1 MKRLKRMLLVNWYFF
16 QKEVIEFDT
25 LTFLTGKNGTG
36 KSTIID
42 ALQLVLLSDTSG
54 GFFNKS
60 ANGKSRRTLIG
71 YLRGELSDDEAGGF
85 TYLRND
91 RFTSYVVLEF
101 YDEEKDRHF
110 TAGCCF
116 DVYSDNDTPHVFFGY
131 YGAMPENLYIIDGL
145 PMSIERL
152 RRWMRTEHPESSHM
166 VTATNKEFRDYLYG
180 KLGGLQTK
188 FADLFKKAVPF
199 TPISDIQ
206 TFITEFVFGHE
217 QPVDIH
223 AMQETIESYTQ
234 MEQEADRLQERREL
248 LDEISSQHGE
258 YQRLRNQIQ
267 TNQYIADRAD
277 CDLATRETETKKQA
291 LARKTQKL
299 EQDRLAVKEKQ
310 RQREE
315 INTQYIHVKTELASS
330 GLQQHI
336 EELEKAQAEL
346 KRQMVTWQAAY
357 NKRNQ
362 DFTRLTAGWKE
373 VLRGCDALPMEE
385 TEVLGD
391 RTRVSLETFVQQKG
405 AAVQAVAALTG
416 KELSAIDLPAA
427 EIADRTM
434 RALDRGIVALQN
446 NVEQDQREAAL
457 AVTVLVEEQNALQ
470 AGRQRYPEHV
480 TALRQAL
487 EERLTAQAQ
496 DRASVRMVAELWDVR
511 DPAWRNAVEG
521 YLNTQRYNLLVAEE
535 SYQAAAAIYNSVKD
549 MLHIHGVAVVDIA
562 AIRQLHP
569 EQRPGSLAE
578 EIVTQDADAR
588 LYADFLLGR
597 VMKCENLEEHNR
609 QEISITKG
617 CMLYQQKA
625 IRHLNPKV
633 WARPLLGQGARLLRL
648 QQIEEELPQKRKIS
662 ERVSRWGVAVQR
674 IARPNG
680 LGTSDLEDW
689 ETARQALARIPEA
702 QKEWEKKQ
710 AELDAIDRE
719 PLFALQEKEQNLY
732 RALTEYDK
740 QIGVLHR
747 SIGEQE
753 GKCRDLETQQIPQ
766 AQANQARLWRG
777 LEETYPADW
786 RQQTGEPR
794 YQQEIAT
801 HAGLE
806 AVSANFRRSA
816 AAAKTSADKAWSTL
830 RDARIDYNRR
840 YQMGLDVEKQDNTAF
855 DAVLQEIRENRLP
868 AYLDK
873 IRDAKEKAMEQ
884 FQEEFIGVLHTNIG
898 NAERA
903 IRDLN
908 YALRKPFSEDS
919 YAFQVKPN
927 PEYRRFYDM
936 LTDRMNLQSYTL
948 FAEQFRQK
956 YAAEIEE
963 LFGILTDTS
972 TGDVDKRVEKYTN
985 YRTYLQFDLT
995 VTTPDGLVQRLSR
1008 MMEKKSGGETQTPF
1022 YIAVLASFAQLYRM
1036 DRDPRGS
1043 TIRLIVFD
1051 EAFSKM
1057 DGERIAQ
1064 SMKILRDLHFQVI
1077 LSAPPDKIGDIST
1090 LVDRN
1095 LCVMRKGHTTI
1106 VRAFDP
1112 REAAYVES

>member
-101 YDEEKDRHF
+101 YDEEKNRYF

-152 RRWMRTEHPESSHM
+152 RRWMRTEHPESTHM

-234 MEQEADRLQERREL
+234 MEQEAGRLQERREL
-248 LDEISSQHGE
+248 LEEIAEQHGE
-258 YQRLRNQIQ
+258 YQRFRNQIQ

-277 CDLATRETETKKQA
+277 YDLATRETEAKKQA

-346 KRQMVTWQAAY
+346 KRQMLTWQAAY

-362 DFTRLTAGWKE
+362 DFTRLIAGWKE
-373 VLRGCDALPMEE
+373 VLRGCDALPMQE

-416 KELSAIDLPAA
+416 KELSAVDLPDV
-427 EIADRTM
+427 EMADRTM
-434 RALDRGIVALQN
+434 RALDRGMVALQN
-446 NVEQDQREAAL
+446 NVEQDQREAAQ
-457 AVTVLVEEQNALQ
+457 AVTALVEEQKSLQ
-470 AGRQRYPEHV
+470 AGRQRYPESV

-496 DRASVRMVAELWDVR
+496 DGVSVRTVAELWDVR

-535 SYQAAAAIYNSVKD
+535 SYQAAAAIYNAVKD
-549 MLHIHGVAVVDIA
+549 ALHIHGVAVVDIG
-562 AIRQLHP
+562 AIRRMHP
-569 EQRPGSLAE
+569 ERRPGSLAE

-609 QEISITKG
+609 QEVSITKE

-633 WARPLLGQGARLLRL
+633 WSHPLLGQGARLLRL
-648 QQIEEELPQKRKIS
+648 RQIEEELTCKRKTS
-662 ERVSRWGVAVQR
+662 EQLSLWLVAAKR
-674 IARPNG
+674 IERPQG

-689 ETARQALARIPEA
+689 ETARQMLARIPAA
-702 QKEWEKKQ
+702 QKEWAEKQ

-719 PLFALQEKEQNLY
+719 PLFALQEKEQKLY
-732 RALTEYDK
+732 RVLTECND
-740 QIGVLHR
+740 QIDALNS
-747 SIGEQE
+747 SIGDRKRLCRILQE
-753 GKCRDLETQQIPQ
+753 EQIPQ

-777 LEETYPADW
+777 LEGAYPADW

-806 AVSANFRRSA
+806 AVSGNFRRSA

-830 RDARIDYNRR
+830 RDARMDYNRR

-884 FQEEFIGVLHTNIG
+884 FQEEFLGVLHTNIS

-908 YALRKPFSEDS
+908 HALRTPFSEDA

-948 FAEQFRQK
+948 YAEQFRQK

-972 TGDVDKRVEKYTN
+972 TGDIEKRVEKYTN

-1064 SMKILRDLHFQVI
+1064 SMKILRDFHFQVI
-1077 LSAPPDKIGDIST
+1077 LSAPSDKIGDIST

-1112 REAAYVES
+1112 REAVYVES

>member
-1 MKRLKRMLLVNWYFF
+1 M
-16 QKEVIEFDT
+16 
-25 LTFLTGKNGTG
+25 
-36 KSTIID
+36 
-42 ALQLVLLSDTSG
+42 
-54 GFFNKS
+54 
-60 ANGKSRRTLIG
+60 
-71 YLRGELSDDEAGGF
+71 
-85 TYLRND
+85 
-91 RFTSYVVLEF
+91 
-101 YDEEKDRHF
+101 
-110 TAGCCF
+110 
-116 DVYSDNDTPHVFFGY
+116 
-131 YGAMPENLYIIDGL
+131 
-145 PMSIERL
+145 
-152 RRWMRTEHPESSHM
+152 
-166 VTATNKEFRDYLYG
+166 
-180 KLGGLQTK
+180 
-188 FADLFKKAVPF
+188 
-199 TPISDIQ
+199 
-206 TFITEFVFGHE
+206 
-217 QPVDIH
+217 
-223 AMQETIESYTQ
+223 
-234 MEQEADRLQERREL
+234 
-248 LDEISSQHGE
+248 
-258 YQRLRNQIQ
+258 
-267 TNQYIADRAD
+267 
-277 CDLATRETETKKQA
+277 
-291 LARKTQKL
+291 
-299 EQDRLAVKEKQ
+299 
-310 RQREE
+310 
-315 INTQYIHVKTELASS
+315 KTELASS

-362 DFTRLTAGWKE
+362 DFSHLAAGWKE
-373 VLRGCDALPMEE
+373 VLRGCDALLMEQ
-385 TEVLGD
+385 TEVLGA
-391 RTRVSLETFVQQKG
+391 RTKVSLETFAQQKT
-405 AAVQAVAALTG
+405 AAVQAVASLAG
-416 KELSAIDLPAA
+416 KELASISLPDA
-427 EIADRTM
+427 EAADRTM
-434 RALDRGIVALQN
+434 RALDRGVVALQN
-446 NVEQDQREAAL
+446 NVEQDQREAAS
-457 AVTVLVEEQNALQ
+457 AVAALVEEQKSLQ

-487 EERLTAQAQ
+487 EERLAAQAQ
-496 DRASVRMVAELWDVR
+496 DGASVRMVAELWDVR
-511 DPAWRNAVEG
+511 DQAWRNAVEG
-521 YLNTQRYNLLVAEE
+521 YLNTQRYNLLVSEE
-535 SYQAAAAIYNSVKD
+535 SYQTAAAIYNTVKD
-549 MLHIHGVAVVDIA
+549 TLHIHGVAVVDIA
-562 AIRQLHP
+562 AIRRLHP
-569 EQRPGSLAE
+569 ERRPGSLAE

-597 VMKCENLEEHNR
+597 VMKCESLEEHNR

-625 IRHLNPKV
+625 IRHLNPKI

-648 QQIEEELPQKRKIS
+648 RQIEEELPQKRRAS
-662 ERVSRWGVAVQR
+662 EQLSGWVVAAR
-674 IARPNG
+674 KIARVQG
-680 LGTSDLEDW
+680 LGTSELEDW
-689 ETARQALARIPEA
+689 EAARQALARIPAA
-702 QKEWEKKQ
+702 QKEWVEKQ
-710 AELDAIDRE
+710 TELDAIDRE
-719 PLFALQEKEQNLY
+719 PLFALQEKERTLY
-732 RALTEYDK
+732 RESAEYDK
-740 QIGVLHR
+740 QIGALNR

-753 GKCRDLETQQIPQ
+753 GACHVLETQQIPQ
-766 AQANQARLWRG
+766 AQAKQAQLQSN
-777 LEETYPADW
+777 LEKDYPADW

-794 YQQEIAT
+794 YQQELST
-801 HAGLE
+801 HAALE
-806 AVSANFRRSA
+806 DVSINFRRSA
-816 AAAKTSADKAWSTL
+816 AAAKTSANKAWSNL

-840 YQMGLDVEKQDNTAF
+840 YQMGLDVEKQDNAAF

-903 IRDLN
+903 IRELN
-908 YALRKPFSEDS
+908 HALRTPFSEDS

-936 LTDRMNLQSYTL
+936 LTDHMNLESYTL

-963 LFGILTDTS
+963 LFGILTDAG
-972 TGDVDKRVEKYTN
+972 TGDIDKRVEKYTN

-1064 SMKILRDLHFQVI
+1064 SMKILRDFHFQVI

>member
-101 YDEEKDRHF
+101 YDEEKSRYF

-152 RRWMRTEHPESSHM
+152 RRWMRTEHPESTHM

-248 LDEISSQHGE
+248 LEDIAEQHGE
-258 YQRLRNQIQ
+258 YQRFRNQIQ

-277 CDLATRETETKKQA
+277 CDLAARETEAKKQA
-291 LARKTQKL
+291 LVRKTQKL
-299 EQDRLAVKEKQ
+299 EQDRLTVKEKQ

-315 INTQYIHVKTELASS
+315 INTQYIRVKTELDSS
-330 GLQQHI
+330 DLQRHI
-336 EELEKAQAEL
+336 KELEKAQEDL
-346 KRQMVTWQAAY
+346 KRQMVIWQTEY

-362 DFTRLTAGWKE
+362 AFTRLTAKWKE
-373 VLRGCDALPMEE
+373 VLRGCDALPMEQA
-385 TEVLGD
+385 EVLGD

-405 AAVQAVAALTG
+405 AAAQAVAALTG
-416 KELSAIDLPAA
+416 KELSAVDLPDV
-427 EIADRTM
+427 EMADRTM
-434 RALDRGIVALQN
+434 WALDRGMVALQG
-446 NVEQDQREAAL
+446 NVEQDHREAAQV
-457 AVTVLVEEQNALQ
+457 VTALVEEQKSLQ
-470 AGRQRYPEHV
+470 AGRQRYPESV

-487 EERLTAQAQ
+487 EERLMAQ

-511 DPAWRNAVEG
+511 DQDWRNAVEG

-549 MLHIHGVAVVDIA
+549 ALHIHGVAVVDIG
-562 AIRQLHP
+562 AIRRMHP
-569 EQRPGSLAE
+569 ERRPGSLAE

-648 QQIEEELPQKRKIS
+648 RQIEEELSQKRKTREQLSLWLVAAKKI
-662 ERVSRWGVAVQR
+662 ERPQ
-674 IARPNG
+674 G
-680 LGTSDLEDW
+680 LGTSDLGDW
-689 ETARQALARIPEA
+689 ETAQQMLARIPEA
-702 QKEWEKKQ
+702 QKEWAERQ

-719 PLFALQEKEQNLY
+719 PVIALQEKEQKLY
-732 RALTEYDK
+732 HALTECND
-740 QIGVLHR
+740 QIDALNS
-747 SIGEQE
+747 SIGDRKRLCWILQE
-753 GKCRDLETQQIPQ
+753 EQIPQ
-766 AQANQARLWRG
+766 ARAHQEKLWHS
-777 LEETYPADW
+777 LEEAYPADW

-806 AVSANFRRSA
+806 AVSANFRRST
-816 AAAKTSADKAWSTL
+816 AAAKTSADKAWSAL
-830 RDARIDYNRR
+830 RDARMDYNRR

-884 FQEEFIGVLHTNIG
+884 FQEEFLGVLHTNIS

-908 YALRKPFSEDS
+908 HALRTPFSEDS

-936 LTDRMNLQSYTL
+936 LTDRMNLESYTL

-972 TGDVDKRVEKYTN
+972 TGDIDKRVEKYTN

-1064 SMKILRDLHFQVI
+1064 SMKILRDFHFQVL

>member
-101 YDEEKDRHF
+101 YDEEKDRYF

-131 YGAMPENLYIIDGL
+131 YGAMPESLYIIDGL

-152 RRWMRTEHPESSHM
+152 RRWMRTEHPESTHM
-166 VTATNKEFRDYLYG
+166 VTPTNKEFRDYLYG
-180 KLGGLQTK
+180 KLGGLQAK

-248 LDEISSQHGE
+248 LEEIAEQHGE
-258 YQRLRNQIQ
+258 YQRFRNQIQ

-277 CDLATRETETKKQA
+277 CDLAVRETETKQQA
-291 LARKTQKL
+291 LARKNQKL

-315 INTQYIHVKTELASS
+315 INTQYIRVKTELDSS
-330 GLQQHI
+330 DLQRHI
-336 EELEKAQAEL
+336 KELEKAQEDL
-346 KRQMVTWQAAY
+346 KRQMVFWQTEY

-362 DFTRLTAGWKE
+362 AFTHLTVKWKE
-373 VLRGCDALPMEE
+373 VLRGCDALPTGQ
-385 TEVLGD
+385 TEMLGE
-391 RTRVSLETFVQQKG
+391 RTKVSLETFVQQKG

-416 KELSAIDLPAA
+416 KELSAVDLPDV

-434 RALDRGIVALQN
+434 RALDRGMVALQG
-446 NVEQDQREAAL
+446 NVEQDHREAAQT
-457 AVTVLVEEQNALQ
+457 VTALVEEQKSLQ
-470 AGRQRYPEHV
+470 AGRQRYPESV

-511 DPAWRNAVEG
+511 DPDWRNAVEG

-535 SYQAAAAIYNSVKD
+535 SYQAAAAIYNAVKD
-549 MLHIHGVAVVDIA
+549 ALHIHGVAVVDIG
-562 AIRQLHP
+562 AIRRMHP
-569 EQRPGSLAE
+569 ERRPGSLAE

-609 QEISITKG
+609 QEISITKE

-633 WARPLLGQGARLLRL
+633 WAHPLLGQGARLLRL
-648 QQIEEELPQKRKIS
+648 RQIEEELTCKRKTS
-662 ERVSRWGVAVQR
+662 EQLSLWLVAAKR
-674 IARPNG
+674 IERPQG

-689 ETARQALARIPEA
+689 ETARQMLARIPAA
-702 QKEWEKKQ
+702 QKEWAEKQ

-719 PLFALQEKEQNLY
+719 PLFALQEKEQKLY
-732 RALTEYDK
+732 RALTEYDN
-740 QIGVLHR
+740 QIGALQR
-747 SIGEQE
+747 SIGDQE
-753 GKCRDLETQQIPQ
+753 GKCHDLETQQIPQ

-777 LEETYPADW
+777 LEEAYPADW

-806 AVSANFRRSA
+806 AVSSNFRRSA
-816 AAAKTSADKAWSTL
+816 AAAKTSADKAWSAL
-830 RDARIDYNRR
+830 RDARMDYNRR
-840 YQMGLDVEKQDNTAF
+840 YQMGLDVEKQDNGAF
-855 DAVLQEIRENRLP
+855 DAVLLEIRENRLP

-884 FQEEFIGVLHTNIG
+884 FQEEFLGVLHTNIS

-908 YALRKPFSEDS
+908 HALRTPFSEDA

-936 LTDRMNLQSYTL
+936 LTDRMNLESYTL
-948 FAEQFRQK
+948 YAEQFRQK

-972 TGDVDKRVEKYTN
+972 TGDIDKRVEKYTN

-1064 SMKILRDLHFQVI
+1064 SMKILRDFHFQVI

>member
-101 YDEEKDRHF
+101 YDEEKNRYF

-152 RRWMRTEHPESSHM
+152 RRWMRTEHPESTHM

-234 MEQEADRLQERREL
+234 MEQEAGRLQERREL
-248 LDEISSQHGE
+248 LEEIAEQHGE
-258 YQRLRNQIQ
+258 YQRFRNQIQ

-277 CDLATRETETKKQA
+277 YDLAARETETKQQA

-336 EELEKAQAEL
+336 EELEKAQEDL
-346 KRQMVTWQAAY
+346 KRQMVIWQTEY

-362 DFTRLTAGWKE
+362 AFTHLTAKWKE
-373 VLRGCDALPMEE
+373 VLRGCDALPMEQA
-385 TEVLGD
+385 EVLGD
-391 RTRVSLETFVQQKG
+391 RTRVSLETFAQQKE

-416 KELSAIDLPAA
+416 KELSEIDLPDM
-427 EIADRTM
+427 EIADHTM
-434 RALDRGIVALQN
+434 RALDRGMVALQG
-446 NVEQDQREAAL
+446 NVDQDQREAAQ
-457 AVTVLVEEQNALQ
+457 AVTVLVEEQKSLQ
-470 AGRQRYPEHV
+470 AGRQRYPESV

-487 EERLTAQAQ
+487 EERLTAQAK
-496 DRASVRMVAELWDVR
+496 DGASVRMVAELWDVR
-511 DPAWRNAVEG
+511 DPDWRNAVEG

-549 MLHIHGVAVVDIA
+549 ALHIHGVAVVDIG
-562 AIRQLHP
+562 AIRRMHP
-569 EQRPGSLAE
+569 ERRPGSLAE

-609 QEISITKG
+609 QEVSITKE

-633 WARPLLGQGARLLRL
+633 WSHPLLGQGARLLRL
-648 QQIEEELPQKRKIS
+648 RQIEEELTCKRKTS
-662 ERVSRWGVAVQR
+662 EQLSLWLVAAKR
-674 IARPNG
+674 IERPQG

-689 ETARQALARIPEA
+689 ETARQMLARIPAA
-702 QKEWEKKQ
+702 QKEWAEKQ

-719 PLFALQEKEQNLY
+719 PLFALQEKEQKLY
-732 RALTEYDK
+732 RALTEYDN
-740 QIGVLHR
+740 QIGALQR
-747 SIGEQE
+747 SIGDQE
-753 GKCRDLETQQIPQ
+753 GKCHDLETQQIPQ

-777 LEETYPADW
+777 LEEAYPADW

-806 AVSANFRRSA
+806 AVSGNFRRSA

-830 RDARIDYNRR
+830 RDARMDYNRR

-884 FQEEFIGVLHTNIG
+884 FQEEFLGVLHTNIS

-908 YALRKPFSEDS
+908 HALRTPFSEDA

-948 FAEQFRQK
+948 YAEQFRQK

-972 TGDVDKRVEKYTN
+972 TGDIDKRVEKYTN

-1064 SMKILRDLHFQVI
+1064 SMKILRDFRFQVI

>member
-71 YLRGELSDDEAGGF
+71 YLRAELSDDEAGGF

-101 YDEEKDRHF
+101 YDEGKNRYF

-145 PMSIERL
+145 PMSIESL
-152 RRWMRTEHPESSHM
+152 RRWMRTEHPESTHM

-234 MEQEADRLQERREL
+234 MEQEAGRLQERREL
-248 LDEISSQHGE
+248 LEEIAEQHGE
-258 YQRLRNQIQ
+258 YQRFRNQIQ

-277 CDLATRETETKKQA
+277 CDLAARETEAKKQA

-299 EQDRLAVKEKQ
+299 EQDRLTVKEKQ

-336 EELEKAQAEL
+336 EELEKAQEDL
-346 KRQMVTWQAAY
+346 KRQMVIWQTEY

-362 DFTRLTAGWKE
+362 AFTHLTANWKE
-373 VLRGCDALPMEE
+373 VLRGCDALPMEQA
-385 TEVLGD
+385 EVLGD
-391 RTRVSLETFVQQKG
+391 RTRVSLETFAQQK
-405 AAVQAVAALTG
+405 
-416 KELSAIDLPAA
+416 
-427 EIADRTM
+427 
-434 RALDRGIVALQN
+434 
-446 NVEQDQREAAL
+446 EAAAQ
-457 AVTVLVEEQNALQ
+457 AVTVLVEEQKSLQ
-470 AGRQRYPEHV
+470 AGRQRYPESV
-480 TALRQAL
+480 TVLRQAL

-496 DRASVRMVAELWDVR
+496 DGVSVRMVAEIWDVR
-511 DPAWRNAVEG
+511 DPDWRNAVEG

-535 SYQAAAAIYNSVKD
+535 SYQAAVAIYNTVKD
-549 MLHIHGVAVVDIA
+549 ALNIHGVAVVDIG
-562 AIRQLHP
+562 AIRRMHP
-569 EQRPGSLAE
+569 ERRPGSLAE

-609 QEISITKG
+609 QEISITKE

-648 QQIEEELPQKRKIS
+648 QQIEEELICKRKTS
-662 ERVSRWGVAVQR
+662 EQLSIWLVAAKR
-674 IARPNG
+674 IERPQG
-680 LGTSDLEDW
+680 MGSSELEDW
-689 ETARQALARIPEA
+689 ETARQMLARIPAA
-702 QKEWEKKQ
+702 QKEWAEKQ

-719 PLFALQEKEQNLY
+719 PLFALQEKEQKLY
-732 RALTEYDK
+732 RALTECND
-740 QIGVLHR
+740 QIDALNS
-747 SIGEQE
+747 SIGDRKRLCRILQE
-753 GKCRDLETQQIPQ
+753 GQIPQ
-766 AQANQARLWRG
+766 AQSNQARLWRG
-777 LEETYPADW
+777 LEEAYPADW

-806 AVSANFRRSA
+806 AVSSNFRRSA
-816 AAAKTSADKAWSTL
+816 AAAKTSADKAWSAL
-830 RDARIDYNRR
+830 RDARMDYNRR

-884 FQEEFIGVLHTNIG
+884 FQEEFLGVLHTNIS

-908 YALRKPFSEDS
+908 HALRTPFSEDS

-948 FAEQFRQK
+948 YAEQFRQK

-972 TGDVDKRVEKYTN
+972 TGDIDKRVEKYTN

-1064 SMKILRDLHFQVI
+1064 SMKILRDFHFQVI